1 MIKSIIRSALL
12 AMVIVSA
19 GVIICHDTSLH
30 FVSPESPFVL
40 NSFHGFFEESKL
52 DTFDARDKFNR
63 PIETRQAKQQI
74 CSLFT
79 SGLYTLLVCS
89 ELHYSVEML
98 SIIQRI
104 LSSAKN
110 FLARNIEEICV
121 KFVQAILPQVKKVV
135 VSLALIIFIT
145 LQIFLTFHIS
155 SYLFF
160 SPKVKVA
167 PLILR
172 C

>member
-1 MIKSIIRSALL
+1 
-12 AMVIVSA
+12 MVIVST
-19 GVIICHDTSLH
+19 GVIICHETFSPLTSAEL
-30 FVSPESPFVL
+30 PFVL

-63 PIETRQAKQQI
+63 PIKTRQAKQQLS
-74 CSLFT
+74 SLFT

-89 ELHYSVEML
+89 ELHYSMEML
-98 SIIQRI
+98 GIIQRI
-104 LSSAKN
+104 LSSAKK

-121 KFVQAILPQVKKVV
+121 KFVRAILPQIKKFV

-145 LQIFLTFHIS
+145 LQIFLTFHVS

-160 SPKVKVA
+160 SPKIKVA